1 MKYNRKYIGC
11 NRIGNWVY
19 GGIVSSFNGVFTNE
33 EVLIGTGFDYIP
45 CMIGDISDAYNLLD
59 EKIKNQN
66 IEDIE
71 LLMEIVFEVV
81 NEYFGGIDNLNNRMS
96 NYVDLD
102 FITCEDDIGK
112 VSSLKGKGEAAC
124 TERAMVT
131 QNLLKKLGIDS
142 YYKCSTIIVNGKNDI
157 HSYNIATINDK
168 HYIVDSSLASVHN
181 EKATSLI
188 CEIPDYVYNSLIRGE
203 AGVEDIET
211 YSVLVSHYN
220 PLRDKDIV
228 VEYDKDRTNKYEVQS
243 SRVL

>member
-19 GGIVSSFNGVFTNE
+19 GGIVSSFNGVFRNE
-33 EVLIGTGFDYIP
+33 EVLIETGMDYTP
-45 CMIGDISDAYNLLD
+45 CMIGDITDAYNLLD
-59 EKIKNQN
+59 EKIKGKN

-71 LLMEIVFEVV
+71 LLMEIIFEVV
-81 NEYFGGIDNLNNRMS
+81 NEYFGGIDNVDNRMS

-131 QNLLKKLGIDS
+131 QNLLKRLGIDS
-142 YYKCSTIIVNGKNDI
+142 YYKCSTIIINGKNDI
-157 HSYNIATINDK
+157 HSYNIAIINDK
-168 HYIVDSSLASVHN
+168 HYIIDSSLASIHD

-188 CEIPDYVYNSLIRGE
+188 CEIPDYVYASLIRGE
-203 AGVEDIET
+203 ARIEDIEN
-211 YSVLVSHYN
+211 YCVEVSHYN
-220 PLRDKDIV
+220 PLRSKDITV
-228 VEYDKDRTNKYEVQS
+228 VYDKDRINKYVVQS
-243 SRVL
+243 SRIL